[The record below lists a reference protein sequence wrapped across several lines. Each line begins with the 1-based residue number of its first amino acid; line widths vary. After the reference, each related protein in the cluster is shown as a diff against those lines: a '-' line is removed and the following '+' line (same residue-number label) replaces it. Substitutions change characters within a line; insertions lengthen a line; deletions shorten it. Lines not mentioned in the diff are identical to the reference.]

1 MIATPSL
8 WSFVAH
14 ADTVVKAVL
23 LILVLA
29 SVFSWTI
36 ILQRSRAL
44 KQAKLQLSNFE
55 DTFWSGIDLTEYYHR
70 LQADGQKNTGLSQV
84 FQAGFRE
91 FLQKPT
97 GHVAQ
102 AQHVQGI
109 ARAMRSTSAR
119 YLENLTG
126 RSDWLATIGS
136 ISPYVGLFGTVWGIM
151 SAFRSL
157 GLVQQA
163 SISMVAPGIAEAL
176 IATAIGLLAAIPA
189 VVAHNRFSSQLD
201 GIGTSMDNF
210 SDELLNILQRQVEQ
224 PQQPTEQV
232 EEAHA

>member
-1 MIATPSL
+1 MTTAPSL

-14 ADTVVKAVL
+14 ADTVVKTVL
-23 LILVLA
+23 IILVMA

-36 ILQRSRAL
+36 IWQRSRAL
-44 KQAKLQLSNFE
+44 KQAKQMMRDFE
-55 DTFWSGIDLTEYYHR
+55 DTFWSGIDLTDYYRR
-70 LQADGQKNTGLSQV
+70 LQTEGRKSAGLSQV
-84 FQAGFRE
+84 FQAAFKE
-91 FLQKPT
+91 FLGRRGSP
-97 GHVAQ
+97 
-102 AQHVQGI
+102 GI
-109 ARAMRSTSAR
+109 TRAMRATQAR

-163 SISMVAPGIAEAL
+163 TISMVAPGIAEAL

-189 VVAHNRFSSQLD
+189 VVAHNRFSSQLE
-201 GIGTSMDNF
+201 GIETGFENF
-210 SDELLNILQRQVEQ
+210 GDELLNILQQRS
-224 PQQPTEQV
+224 
-232 EEAHA
+232 EEPEEVAHA